1 MTLRQGQGN
10 ETHSFFD
17 VQYNIPEHIC
27 KERQMGRRGVVPLGS
42 LPLPH
47 WRDIIQT
54 SPTLQMFMSSGNSL
68 SINFLISAETYKL

>member
-1 MTLRQGQGN
+1 MTLQQGQGN

-17 VQYNIPEHIC
+17 VQYNIPEHIF

-47 WRDIIQT
+47 WCDIIDFPYFT
-54 SPTLQMFMSSGNSL
+54 DV
-68 SINFLISAETYKL
+68 YVKWK